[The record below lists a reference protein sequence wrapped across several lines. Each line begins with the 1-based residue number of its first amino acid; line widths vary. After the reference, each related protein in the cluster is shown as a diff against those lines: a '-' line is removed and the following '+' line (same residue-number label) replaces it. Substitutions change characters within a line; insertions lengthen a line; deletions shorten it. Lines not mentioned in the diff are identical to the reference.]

1 MISGFDRVVIPLIF
15 LGLHFE
21 VVGAH
26 EVEGL
31 RLWSG
36 PESTRVVVDL
46 SSPTSHRI
54 FKLDN
59 PFRVVIDLT
68 DMTFPQGADLPEGRG
83 FVARVRTGAQPR
95 GLLRVVLDVNQP
107 VDPQSFLLE
116 PNDIYGHRLVV
127 DLTSAA
133 GAPTVK
139 RAPMVDRGS
148 RRPVVIAIDAGHGGD
163 DPGATGSRGVREKD
177 VVLGIARKLAEEVEL
192 QNGMRSVLTR
202 DGDYYLSLR
211 ERMDRAREVQADLFV
226 SIHADAYRNASAKGA
241 TVYVLSDRGAADEAA
256 LRLADRENASD
267 LVGGVSLAG
276 KDQLLAR
283 VLLDLSQNAA
293 ISASSTVG
301 ERVIERLDSV
311 ATIRKSQVQ
320 RAPFLVLKSPD
331 IPSILIETAYISN
344 PKEESALRTSG
355 YQRSLARAIRDG
367 LVDYFRDN
375 PPPDSYLA
383 AHPPP
388 AQRNPIHHVIS
399 RGETLSEIAQH
410 YNVTLSVLKRF
421 NPRAGDTIRIGQVLT
436 IPNT

>member
-21 VVGAH
+21 FVGAH

-31 RLWSG
+31 RLWPG

-83 FVARVRTGAQPR
+83 LVASVRTGAQPR

-107 VDPQSFLLE
+107 VEPQSFLLE
-116 PNDIYGHRLVV
+116 PNDIYGHRLVI
-127 DLTSAA
+127 DLSPA
-133 GAPTVK
+133 GRAPTVK
-139 RAPMVDRGS
+139 RAPVVDRGS

-192 QNGMRSVLTR
+192 QDGMRSVLTR
-202 DGDYYLSLR
+202 DGDYYLPLR
-211 ERMDRAREVQADLFV
+211 ERMDRAREAQADLFV

-256 LRLADRENASD
+256 LAAVERLSR
-267 LVGGVSLAG
+267 
-276 KDQLLAR
+276 
-283 VLLDLSQNAA
+283 
-293 ISASSTVG
+293 ASS
-301 ERVIERLDSV
+301 
-311 ATIRKSQVQ
+311 A
-320 RAPFLVLKSPD
+320 A
-331 IPSILIETAYISN
+331 
-344 PKEESALRTSG
+344 ALG
-355 YQRSLARAIRDG
+355 FAGPGFDG
-367 LVDYFRDN
+367 
-375 PPPDSYLA
+375 A
-383 AHPPP
+383 
-388 AQRNPIHHVIS
+388 
-399 RGETLSEIAQH
+399 GG
-410 YNVTLSVLKRF
+410 
-421 NPRAGDTIRIGQVLT
+421 AGD
-436 IPNT
+436 